1 MDNNNFKIAA
11 KSADKSIMLK
21 WGAVDEADAY
31 RVYLKENGE
40 FKGIRNVTETS
51 VKITGLENGRLYTFM
66 VKASFEGEY
75 AGQSEEI
82 SSVPL
87 GAPSFLKAESG
98 GGKALL
104 TWDAVEN
111 ADSYRVYIADNSKE
125 TGEKTKFSALKYAGK
140 ETCAVTGLT
149 DGAEY
154 RFKVRGVKFWG
165 DAEYYGGFSE
175 AAACV
180 PEPDILK
187 ITPPYLYLEVG
198 ERNGFVCAAENA
210 SWKSSDSKIAEVDG
224 LGSVVAEKNGYAR
237 VFVAAKD
244 RSGAKRQ
251 NFADVIVG
259 RDKPKRGAGG
269 SMPLPRYTGQKGQ
282 LYPQDIAVKIAITGD
297 IMCLAEQQEKVGNG
311 GFDAAFDSVREL
323 ISGAD
328 FAIGTLIYEYSLK
341 KPFARRLPFIEDAV
355 NYNAPAAFLESV
367 RGAGYDCLAAVLPV
381 SPDTASELIRC
392 GLNYADTNKKSRLIA
407 HVNGLKIAVATF
419 RFDGASAVLN
429 PADIGAVK
437 SEGADF
443 IIAACRWGVED
454 SHMIRDNQ
462 RAVAERLA
470 AFGADLV
477 IGGGPG
483 VIQGKEVITTEDNRE
498 VPVFY
503 SLGNLVTSASEL
515 KANRDSVLLSV
526 TLKKSLEND
535 YAPAKIHSIKL
546 LPFTCD
552 GSYAAIP
559 AYGEAYGRIT
569 KILPDE
575 VMLADPPPKP
585 VHADSTPETADIP
598 ERPLII
604 KCVGSAL
611 MHDLFDDAALI
622 GSNPFNI
629 TEVPKGDMLVVD
641 FYAAAAELMEKA
653 GAAKEG
659 FKKEGLDRFVAAV
672 GNAYKKERVVLIR
685 HRLNRFY
692 AAEKQVRLSGESPV
706 IGDLSKISRMIKR
719 MEDYFIEHADP
730 VIIDTAKEHFALDA
744 PSYDGFFVEHTR
756 RVLDNISKGGDGKVA
771 YGDIWLKRYIY
782 YYDNLNLR
790 GLTPFVLDRESA
802 ADVIAENASKEFIR
816 EYADYL
822 VDIKNKAVPAADL
835 PDLVN
840 SASSDKGYKAEFI
853 AGVNAIRD
861 VLDGKFE
868 KADPVIFNMNFE
880 ILGNLTKS
888 VYKEMRQIFP
898 DFDAIITKQTLPFY
912 FKLLRFARKA
922 EYQNLA
928 GASEAMKEYAAS
940 SSPLE
945 VDVWGSDISY
955 ISATMCDKTAV
966 KNYIERNPFCW
977 AFDKPIELEQ
987 GDGIFEPLSSFMNSE
1002 ERRDALKSSFKRL
1015 AAETVTKSV
1024 AKWLVVDFFDLAA
1037 DMASYKGGFFE
1048 IDEFTRRTFFYNS
1061 IKKDCKGF
1069 RFYKN
1074 YDKAKTFAAL
1084 DKMTDIVNAKYHGN
1098 VILNRVSPAE
1108 YYIDFDGNVSDL
1120 PVDKEFV
1127 EKTSAIIAECEE
1139 YFMEKT
1145 GCYVIDISGYFMSDQ
1160 RYPRG
1165 GANIGNYEDMF
1176 YRNTALFMSA
1186 IFAGNAESKVFDR
1199 INPVYRL
1206 MKMIDNG

>member
-21 WGAVDEADAY
+21 WGAVDEADSY

-40 FKGIRNVTETS
+40 FKGVRNVSETS

-98 GGKALL
+98 GGKAVL

-125 TGEKTKFSALKYAGK
+125 SGEKAKFSALKYAGK

-175 AAACV
+175 ATACV
-180 PEPDILK
+180 PEPDAMK

-198 ERNGFVCAAENA
+198 DRNGFVCEAQNA
-210 SWKSSDSKIAEVDG
+210 VWKSSDPKIAEVDG

-237 VFVAAKD
+237 VFVSAKD
-244 RSGAKRQ
+244 KNGAKKQ

-259 RDKPKRGAGG
+259 RHKPKHAGT
-269 SMPLPRYTGQKGQ
+269 MPLPRYSGQKGQ
-282 LYPQDIAVKIAITGD
+282 LYPGDITVKLAITGD
-297 IMCLAEQQEKVGNG
+297 VMCLSEQQERAGNG

-328 FAIGTLIYEYSLK
+328 FALGGLVYEYSLK
-341 KPFARRLPFIEDAV
+341 KPFARRLPLISDAV
-355 NYNAPAAFLESV
+355 NYNAPAAFLEAV
-367 RGAGYDCLAAVLPV
+367 RGAGYDCVASVLPI
-381 SPDTASELIRC
+381 SPDTSSELIRC
-392 GLNYADTNKKSRLIA
+392 GINYADTNKKTRVIA
-407 HVNGLKIAVATF
+407 HVNGLKIAIATF

-443 IIAACRWGVED
+443 IIAVCRWGVED
-454 SHMIRDNQ
+454 SHMVRDNQ

-483 VIQGKEVITTEDNRE
+483 VIQGKDVIVTEDKRE

-503 SLGNLVTSASEL
+503 SLGNLITSASEL

-535 YAPAKIHSIKL
+535 YAPAKIHSVRL

-552 GSYAAIP
+552 KSFAAVP
-559 AYGEAYGRIT
+559 AYGEAYERIT
-569 KILPDE
+569 KVLPDE
-575 VMLADPPPKP
+575 ELLADPPPKP
-585 VHADSTPETADIP
+585 VQAETRETADVP
-598 ERPLII
+598 ERPLVI

-611 MHDLFDDAALI
+611 MEDLFGGECVI
-622 GSNPFNI
+622 GNNPFGI
-629 TEVPKGDMLVVD
+629 TEVPKADLMVVD
-641 FYAAAAELMEKA
+641 FYDAAAN
-653 GAAKEG
+653 GKEG

-672 GNAYKKERVVLIR
+672 GNAYKKDRVVLIR

-706 IGDLSKISRMIKR
+706 IGDLSRISRLIKR
-719 MEDYFIEHADP
+719 MEDYFIEQADP
-730 VIIDTAKEHFALDA
+730 VIVDTAKEHFALDA
-744 PSYDGFFVEHTR
+744 PSYDGYFIEHTR
-756 RVLDNISKGGDGKVA
+756 RVIDNLLKGGDGKVA
-771 YGDIWLKRYIY
+771 YGDIWLKRYIC

-790 GLTPFVLDRESA
+790 GLTPFVLDREQA

-822 VDIKNKAVPAADL
+822 IDIKNGAVPAADL
-835 PDLVN
+835 ADLAD
-840 SASSDKGYKAEFI
+840 SKKGDYKPEFI
-853 AGVNAIRD
+853 AGINAIKA

-868 KADPVIFNMNFE
+868 KADSVIFDMNFE
-880 ILGNLTKS
+880 ILGSLTKS

-922 EYQNLA
+922 DYRNLA

-945 VDVWGSDISY
+945 VDVWGSDISH
-955 ISATMCDKTAV
+955 ISVNMCDKTAV
-966 KNYIERNPFCW
+966 KNYIAHNPFCW
-977 AFDKPIELEQ
+977 AFDKPIEHT
-987 GDGIFEPLSSFMNSE
+987 DDMFEPLSSFMNSE

-1015 AAETVTKSV
+1015 ASDTVTKSS
-1024 AKWLVVDFFDLAA
+1024 AKWLAVDFFDLAA
-1037 DMASYKGGFFE
+1037 DMVAYKGGFFQ
-1048 IDEFTRRTFFYNS
+1048 IDEFTRRTFFYNG

-1084 DKMTDIVNAKYHGN
+1084 DKMTDLVNAKYGGN
-1098 VILNRVSPAE
+1098 IILNRVSPAE

-1127 EKTSAIIAECEE
+1127 EKTGAIIAECEE
-1139 YFMEKT
+1139 YFIQKT
-1145 GCYVIDISGYFMSDQ
+1145 GCFVIDISGYFMSDQ

-1186 IFAGNAESKVFDR
+1186 IFAGNAESKIFDR